1 MDAIFPD
8 SALGYFAAL
17 FIFIIGLAA
26 ALLVVV
32 YIHDITQ
39 RRHTVLRNYPVVGHL
54 RYWFE
59 DLGHFFRQYFFAF
72 DREERPFNR
81 AERTWVYRASKNLD
95 NTVPFGST
103 RDLQRP
109 GTVLFANDPFPVLE
123 GESSGEA
130 IRIGPYCTRPYD
142 TASLVNIS
150 AMSYGALSRPAVQAL
165 GKGAATAGC
174 WLNTGE
180 GGLSDHHLESGADLV
195 FQIGT
200 AKYGVRDEAGR
211 LSEERLR
218 AVAAH
223 DQVRMFEIKLSQGAK
238 PGKGG
243 ILPAA
248 KVTEEIAA
256 IRGIPAGESSISPN
270 RHPEIDSPAA
280 LLDFIARVRDIT
292 GKPVGIKMVI
302 GSYGWMDELFGAIRA
317 RGPESAPDFIT
328 VDGAE
333 GGTGAAPMSLID
345 AMGLS
350 LRETLPVVVDKL
362 AQHGLRERVRV
373 IASGRLLT
381 PVEAAWALASGAD
394 FIATAR
400 GFLFALGCIQALKCN
415 QNSCP
420 TGITTHDPKLQRGLD
435 PADKAVRVCQYAEN
449 LTRELS
455 TIAHACGVAGP
466 RELRRHHVRQVMA
479 DGRSIALDRLYP
491 ETGRATLSHSEETH
505 SSSSSRY

>member
-1 MDAIFPD
+1 MDTLTFPD
-8 SALGYFAAL
+8 STLGYLAAL
-17 FIFIIGLAA
+17 FIFLVGAA
-26 ALLVVV
+26 VLFLVLL

-39 RRHTVLRNYPVVGHL
+39 RRHTVLRNYPVVGHF
-54 RYWFE
+54 RYLFE
-59 DLGHFFRQYFFAF
+59 HLGGFFRQYFFAF

-81 AERTWVYRASKNLD
+81 AERSWVYRASKGLD

-109 GTVLFANDPFPVLE
+109 GTVLFANAPFPVLE
-123 GESSGEA
+123 DDGGA
-130 IRIGPYCTRPYD
+130 GPLRIGPYCTQPYD
-142 TASLVNIS
+142 AGSPVKVS

-165 GKGAATAGC
+165 GKGAAVAGC

-180 GGLSDHHLESGADLV
+180 GGLSDYHLESGADLV

-256 IRGIPAGESSISPN
+256 IRGIPAGQSSISPN
-270 RHPEIDSPAA
+270 RHREIDSPEA
-280 LLDFIARVRDIT
+280 LLDFVNRVRDIT
-292 GKPVGIKMVI
+292 GKPVGIKMVV
-302 GSYGWMDELFGAIRA
+302 GAHGWMDAFFEAVHT
-317 RGPESAPDFIT
+317 RGVKYAPDFIT

-345 AMGLS
+345 AVGLS
-350 LRETLPVVVDKL
+350 LRETLPLVVDKL
-362 AQHGLRERVRV
+362 GEHGLRDRIRV

-381 PVEAAWALASGAD
+381 PIEAAWALATGAD

-420 TGITTHDPKLQRGLD
+420 TGITTHNPRLQRGLD
-435 PADKAVRVCQYAEN
+435 PASKAVRVSQYACN
-449 LTRELS
+449 LVRELNI
-455 TIAHACGVAGP
+455 IAHACGVATP
-466 RELRRHHVRQVMA
+466 RDLRRHHVRQVMA
-479 DGRSIALDRLYP
+479 DGRTISLDRLYP
-491 ETGRATLSHSEETH
+491 ERSTGAGADVRDGAGAGP
-505 SSSSSRY
+505 